1 VDAHG
6 TLGIFH
12 VATDVPGSAAEQH
25 ALNEAKEG
33 TKVFC
38 IVRFALRKRV
48 ETLEAAIPTVG
59 SSNPSGH
66 RTLRRL
72 EIPVYRFWWSPLGLP
87 VLGVL
92 KQNVSDWLPST

>member
-25 ALNEAKEG
+25 ALNEAKER

-38 IVRFALRKRV
+38 IVRFALGKRV
-48 ETLEAAIPTVG
+48 ETLEATIPTVR
-59 SSNPSGH
+59 SNPSGH

-72 EIPVYRFWWSPLGLP
+72 EIPVYRFW
-87 VLGVL
+87 
-92 KQNVSDWLPST
+92 